1 MAKQPNRIHPSLTGY
16 SATSIEN
23 VKNNWKRSLDIRLIT
38 YPVNFEIKVFY
49 AKGLVIY
56 NFRYNSTIIQIIAI
70 LENFAINV
78 LLSNASFKIED

>member
-16 SATSIEN
+16 SVTAIEN
-23 VKNNWKRSLDIRLIT
+23 VKNNWKRSLDIRSIT

-78 LLSNASFKIED
+78 LLSNASFKTED

>member
-1 MAKQPNRIHPSLTGY
+1 MVKQPNRIHPSLTGY
-16 SATSIEN
+16 SATAIEN
-23 VKNNWKRSLDIRLIT
+23 VKKNWKRSLDIRLIT
-38 YPVNFEIKVFY
+38 YPVNFGIKVFY